1 MARLPAKTSV
11 SPEKFKSMFPTLKP
25 TIYSDPS
32 ISKAVNNDGTVKF
45 WDVKTKSL
53 LNEVKGLGEAFTLA
67 WSPDGEYVIVG
78 NKEDKLFVL
87 SPNQD
92 TPLSSHQQS
101 MQTNNIAFCWSGQ
114 RIFATT
120 GEGKTRIL
128 SFPDFEPAYRFD
140 YKEGPDSE
148 FMLSGHTSSC
158 TSTEVHPGNRYVATG
173 GTDSLIC
180 LWETNPD

>member
-1 MARLPAKTSV
+1 MPHQ
-11 SPEKFKSMFPTLKP
+11 
-25 TIYSDPS
+25 
-32 ISKAVNNDGTVKF
+32 
-45 WDVKTKSL
+45 
-53 LNEVKGLGEAFTLA
+53 
-67 WSPDGEYVIVG
+67 
-78 NKEDKLFVL
+78 EDKLYVL

-128 SFPDFEPAYRFD
+128 SFPDFEPAYRYD

-180 LWETNPD
+180 LWETVEWNCQRTITKMTGPVRSLSMPPSTKHVHAQCSSRLQVSPGTVYTSLVAATKVSQQ